1 MRLLLRLWG
10 SGKMTSYATNEEFSE
25 RSGLGLRVIDENVA
39 TGDETETSFDL
50 KNDNIITGTYV
61 LSYAASGSNDF
72 TSLTDVTHYALDKES
87 GRVLLTTSGK
97 TALAKNVLY
106 ASYWY
111 TDVFSDNVITD
122 LLSVATSEVDKLT
135 GKSWSGSNNKIEYFD
150 GRRNPTVYYP
160 TTDRPFMSDYDK
172 PDQFI
177 TSYYPIIKVSN
188 LFFLNA
194 QQDISSFFNYDNGT
208 STFTDYTSNVNDTTG
223 DLITLFNAIPV
234 AGDIVYIGS
243 NSMFLGLRVDL
254 STLGTGSPVIDW
266 EYYNGT
272 GWTDLTET
280 ETDTGSSTFSGNG
293 EFTWSFPYG
302 WEKNSVNSES
312 YYWVRGK
319 IGTAYTVAPVCASLT
334 ILDSVCSVLEPRQVS
349 FRSMGEINILGTRVR
364 DGVENV
370 RVDYVYGMG
379 TTPSYITELTI
390 LLASVKAYVNL
401 SGGSYDAYTSA
412 TLGSKSYTVG
422 EQYVNI
428 REVLTQF
435 KSRIDE
441 ILKMVGRRA
450 FVTSL

>member
-1 MRLLLRLWG
+1 MV
-10 SGKMTSYATNEEFSE
+10 YATNEEFSE
-25 RSGLGLRVIDENVA
+25 RSGLGLRIINENIA

-50 KNDNIITGTYV
+50 KNDNIISGTYV

-72 TSLTDVTHYALDKES
+72 TDLTDVTHYALDKES
-87 GRVLLTTSGK
+87 GRILLTTSGK

-122 LLSVATSEVDKLT
+122 LLSVATDEVDKIT

-150 GRRNPTVYYP
+150 GRRNPTNYYP
-160 TTDRPFMSDYDK
+160 TTDRPFMSDYNK
-172 PDQFI
+172 PDQLI
-177 TSYYPIIKVSN
+177 SSYHPIIKVSN
-188 LFFLNA
+188 IFFLNA
-194 QQDISSFFNYDNGT
+194 QQDISSFFNYDDGT
-208 STFTDYTSNVNDTTG
+208 SVYTDYTSEVNDTTS
-223 DLITLFNAIPV
+223 DLITLFNAVPV
-234 AGDIVYIGS
+234 ADDIVYIGS

-254 STLGTGSPVIDW
+254 GTLGTGSPVIDW

-272 GWTDLTET
+272 SWTDLTET
-280 ETDTGSSTFSGNG
+280 EVDTGSSTFTGNG

-302 WEKNSVNSES
+302 WEKNSVNNES

-319 IGTAYTVAPVCASLT
+319 LSTAYTISPVCASLT
-334 ILDSVCSVLEPRQVS
+334 ILDSVNSVLEPRQVS
-349 FRSMGEINILGTRVR
+349 FRSFGEINILGTRVG
-364 DGVENV
+364 DGVENI

-401 SGGSYDAYTSA
+401 SGGSYDAA
-412 TLGSKSYTVG
+412 TRYALGSKDISIG

-428 REVLTQF
+428 REVIVQF
-435 KSRIDE
+435 RKRIDE
-441 ILKMVGRRA
+441 ILSMVGRRA
-450 FVTSL
+450 FLTSL